1 MRGFFY
7 LSILFGLAALSSW
20 LLRTVQ
26 STLLDENA
34 RNSDLPLLYMERFSA
49 TRMNAQGVRQYNLTS
64 PYLVQLPDD
73 KGSLV
78 LAPHITTYQADGRT
92 PDWFIDAERG
102 RITSDNSI
110 ISLENKVL
118 VNRAE
123 ASGKLPMVITGRDV
137 IVRPQEN
144 IIESSQNVRLES
156 SNGVL
161 QAIGFKAYLN
171 SEQVELLSNVRGNFK
186 PSR

>member
-7 LSILFGLAALSSW
+7 LSILFGLAALSTW
-20 LLRTVQ
+20 FLWTVQ

-34 RNSDLPLLYMERFSA
+34 QNADLPLLYMERFSA

-64 PYLVQLPDD
+64 PYLVQLPG
-73 KGSLV
+73 KEGTLV
-78 LAPHITTYQADGRT
+78 TTPHITTYQSDGRT
-92 PDWFIDAERG
+92 HNWLLDAERG

-110 ISLENKVL
+110 INLENKVL
-118 VNRAE
+118 VKRAE
-123 ASGKLPMVITGRDV
+123 ASGKLPLLIASRDV
-137 IVRPQEN
+137 VVRPHEN
-144 IIESSQNVRLES
+144 IIESSQPVRLES

-171 SEQVELLSNVRGNFK
+171 SEQVELLSNVRGKFK
-186 PSR
+186 PSH